1 MKFAKIRFKNI
12 GPFDDTTL
20 NFSTGNPGLHIVY
33 GSNEAGKSSALKYI
47 DWFLFGIPPQND
59 DNFTYSF
66 SKFLIEST
74 IIDKHQKT
82 HILRRTKGNKNTLL
96 DNNGSDA
103 SEVLRSILKGITSQN
118 FLNLFGINHS
128 QLRSGGCGFLEGKGD
143 LSKLIFEAGT
153 GLSGLNKILDS
164 LRKNADII
172 YAPNKPS
179 LPLNQL
185 FKNANTNLTSIQD
198 SKLNQQD
205 FQAALDKLNQFQH
218 EFETSEKLKRELSAN
233 LCELQRS
240 KRALPQL
247 TKYKTAELVLKQ
259 NYSIPAINE
268 ETLKEYRTAFEMHS
282 KSKLSLKNQEDTVSR
297 IEAKLKLLNPNL
309 LLLENQIEIEFLNK
323 NTALLE
329 ERLDHIPK
337 LNEKKT
343 SEETQALTLL
353 KSFFPKNTLENADEL
368 SINQNTRTK
377 IQEQGKQIDLLKG
390 AITSSETNL
399 ANKTDQIIS
408 LKSNLNDWKPHPQ
421 AIKIQAITTSIKA
434 NKLTPQDLEIFL
446 GDLPA
451 RIKKAENKLK
461 CLAYVDLNIEQFLG
475 TRLPTKD
482 EIRDIANIL
491 EVNQKNQHTF
501 QKEYQSKEKVLL
513 TKQADL
519 EKLRK
524 ASQNLSSETLV
535 QVRAFRDLAWQQ
547 VDNILDGKSAII
559 PNEILQ
565 KIGSSKNIR
574 EGFLYLQKQIDQ
586 VTDILLS
593 EADLVGQA
601 NQLTKD
607 ILELENEL
615 LKLKCQITETQ
626 TQKKLIDSDW
636 LKRWETINI
645 SHPATPKDMLDWH
658 SQAIA
663 LQEELIDLDV
673 SWKIFSNKKEQQK
686 HAFHDLIKITET
698 DIGDE
703 ITAWKKAED
712 ILQQELNK
720 HSDKQVHEKHLNLL
734 LLEQQNLNDDLS
746 NKKLQLEGMLEIW
759 AELMLNLK
767 LEKNSST
774 NNASDHIAAL
784 VKIQS
789 HLKDRA
795 DLIDRISKIE
805 SLNKSIQKRVVD
817 VLEKISF
824 LDLSTKLNDITT
836 TVSQLYTKS
845 IASKQD
851 FTKQKEL
858 EKELEEAKE
867 ILEKRKEQIQEHEEM
882 LTPLANMLG
891 NISIDNISQHFEPI
905 QIRIKATKEKE
916 EAEISLMSEAQG
928 KDLAHF
934 INELEKADFSVLES
948 NLDQINNKL
957 QEIEDKNI
965 EIVEN
970 RKAASLELEN
980 LKKKKGAYGL
990 VAERETMQM
999 QCLENTRVFAQLAL
1013 AKIVLEKAIQSYRD
1027 THQDPILISA
1037 CAFLKTLTNGSFT
1050 EFTPE
1055 DLNGKKN
1062 LTLERAG
1069 STKGISFNSNNLTFE
1084 EGSTFLSDGT
1094 ADQLFLAL
1102 RLAGIEN
1109 NLAKLEEPLPVILDD
1124 ILINFDDARALSTL
1138 RCLAG
1143 FSSKT
1148 QVILFTHHQHLLKLV
1163 AGSDFADKV
1172 FTHQLG

>member
-1 MKFAKIRFKNI
+1 MKFAKIRFEKI

-20 NFSTGNPGLHIVY
+20 NFSKGKLGLHIVY

-118 FLNLFGINHS
+118 FSNLFGINHS
-128 QLRSGGCGFLEGKGD
+128 QLRSGGRGFLEGKGD

-172 YAPNKPS
+172 YAPRKSS

-185 FKNANTNLTSIQD
+185 FENANTNLTSIQT

-205 FQAALDKLNQFQH
+205 FQAALDKVNQLQD
-218 EFETSEKLKRELSAN
+218 EFKISETSRRELLAKLS
-233 LCELQRS
+233 ELQRS

-247 TKYKTAELVLKQ
+247 TKYKTAENVLKQ
-259 NYSIPAINE
+259 NHSIPAIDE
-268 ETLKEYRTAFEMHS
+268 EALKEYRNAFNLHS
-282 KSKLSLKNQEDTVSR
+282 KSRLSLTNQEEQVSG
-297 IEAKLKLLNPNL
+297 IEAKLELLNPNL
-309 LLLENQIEIEFLNK
+309 LLLENQIEIESLNK
-323 NTALLE
+323 STELLE
-329 ERLDHIPK
+329 ERLAHIPK

-343 SEETQALTLL
+343 IEETQALNLL

-368 SINQNTRTK
+368 SLDQNTRTK
-377 IQEQGKQIDLLKG
+377 IQEQGQKIELLKG
-390 AITSSETNL
+390 AIASSETNL
-399 ANKTDQIIS
+399 VNKNDQIIL
-408 LKSNLNDWKPHPQ
+408 LKSNLNDGGPHPQ
-421 AIKIQAITTSIKA
+421 AIKIHAIITSVKA
-434 NKLTPQDLEIFL
+434 NKLTPQDLEILL

-461 CLAYVDLNIEQFLG
+461 SLPYVDLNSEQFLG

-482 EIRDIANIL
+482 EIRDIANAFEI
-491 EVNQKNQHTF
+491 NQKNEHAF
-501 QKEYQSKEKVLL
+501 LKDCQSREKILI
-513 TKQADL
+513 TKKSDL

-524 ASQNLSSETLV
+524 ASQNLSTETLI
-535 QVRAFRDLAWQQ
+535 QIRAYRDLAWQE
-547 VDNILDGKSAII
+547 VENSLDGKLAVI
-559 PNEILQ
+559 PNAILQ
-565 KIGSSKNIR
+565 KIGTSKNIR
-574 EGFLYLQKQIDQ
+574 DGFLYLQKQIDQ

-607 ILELENEL
+607 ILVLESEL
-615 LKLKCQITETQ
+615 LQLKSQITATQ
-626 TQKKLIDSDW
+626 TQKKLLDLEWS
-636 LKRWETINI
+636 KRWEAINI
-645 SHPATPKDMLDWH
+645 SNPVAPKDMLDWH
-658 SQAIA
+658 SQAITI
-663 LQEELIDLDV
+663 QEELIDLDV
-673 SWKIFSNKKEQQK
+673 RLKIFNNNKERQIL
-686 HAFHDLIKITET
+686 AFNDLIKITET
-698 DIGDE
+698 EIGGE
-703 ITAWKKAED
+703 ITAWIKAEE
-712 ILQQELNK
+712 ILQQEINK
-720 HSDKQVHEKHLNLL
+720 HADKHAHEKHLNLL
-734 LLEQQNLNDDLS
+734 LLEQQKINDEFG
-746 NKKLQLEGMLEIW
+746 NKKIQLEGMLEIW
-759 AELMLNLK
+759 SELMLNLK

-774 NNASDHIAAL
+774 NNANGHIAAL
-784 VKIQS
+784 DKIQS

-795 DLIDRISKIE
+795 DFTDRISKIE
-805 SLNKSIQKRVVD
+805 LLNKSIQKRVVD
-817 VLEKISF
+817 VLEKISSF
-824 LDLSTKLNDITT
+824 NFSTELNEITT
-836 TVSQLYTKS
+836 TVSQLYIKLNATKH
-845 IASKQD
+845 D

-867 ILEKRKEQIQEHEEM
+867 ILDKRKEQSRGDEEM
-882 LTPLANMLG
+882 LTPLAKMLG
-891 NISIDNISQHFEPI
+891 NIPIDNISQHFESI
-905 QIRIKATKEKE
+905 QIRNKATKDKE
-916 EAEISLMSEAQG
+916 DAEITLMAEAQG
-928 KDLAHF
+928 KELAHF
-934 INELEKADFSVLES
+934 INELEEADFLALGSD
-948 NLDQINNKL
+948 LDRLSNKL
-957 QEIEDKNI
+957 QDVEDNHIK
-965 EIVEN
+965 IVES

-980 LKKKKGAYGL
+980 LKKKKGAYAL

-999 QCLENTRVFAQLAL
+999 QCLENTREFAQLTL
-1013 AKIVLEKAIQSYRD
+1013 AKIVLEKAIESYRD
-1027 THQDPILISA
+1027 TNQDPILISA
-1037 CAFLKTLTNGSFT
+1037 CAFLKTLTNGSFIG
-1050 EFTPE
+1050 FDPE
-1055 DLNGKKN
+1055 DINGKKT

-1138 RCLAG
+1138 RCLAE

-1148 QVILFTHHQHLLKLV
+1148 QVILFTHHKHLLKLV